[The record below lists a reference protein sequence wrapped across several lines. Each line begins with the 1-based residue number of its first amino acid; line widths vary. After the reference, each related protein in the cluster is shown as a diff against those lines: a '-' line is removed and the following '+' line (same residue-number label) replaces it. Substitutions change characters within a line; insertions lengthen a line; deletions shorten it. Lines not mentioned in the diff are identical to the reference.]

1 MEVLVWWKIRL
12 LDYLLK
18 CPKIQINCFTSQIC
32 CLKSLMELWIQEPF
46 VFHSTKAWPLFH
58 EENRITLRGKTFC
71 FFKRIIFFLAYFK
84 GKKKMHSSFSFS
96 EGEEK
101 TYSFCFLGK
110 EKRDFSQRDNWK
122 KKNFLFSFPETA
134 HPFSY
139 LFGSGRVRSL
149 RHPNPTPISPTCTRW
164 VELVQSL
171 IQVHSIPL
179 LKVIHIDKWLCDY
192 ASTPAIWGL

>member
-1 MEVLVWWKIRL
+1 MEVLVWWKIRF

-110 EKRDFSQRDNWK
+110 ERRDFSQRDNWK
-122 KKNFLFSFPETA
+122 KKTFYFRFLKLLTHFLI
-134 HPFSY
+134 Y
-139 LFGSGRVRSL
+139 LGRVGSGHL
-149 RHPNPTPISPTCTRW
+149 GTQTQ
-164 VELVQSL
+164 LQYL
-171 IQVHSIPL
+171 PL
-179 LKVIHIDKWLCDY
+179 AQD
-192 ASTPAIWGL
+192 GLN